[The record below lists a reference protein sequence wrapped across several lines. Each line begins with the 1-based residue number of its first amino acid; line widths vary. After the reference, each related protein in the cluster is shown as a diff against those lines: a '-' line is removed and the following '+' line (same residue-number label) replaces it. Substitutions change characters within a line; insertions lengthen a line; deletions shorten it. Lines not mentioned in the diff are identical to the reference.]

1 MFVRHRRSALLLFT
15 ILAAPLI
22 AHADPRYSITPIG
35 AAGSYP
41 TGINNSGEVVGYF
54 NPTAG
59 VQHAFLYTGSAFQDL
74 GTLGGAGSR
83 AAGINDAGV
92 IVGASGTTGG
102 ATHAFRY
109 AGGSMMDIGTLGG
122 QNSSAEAI
130 SNNGLIAGIAQ
141 NTGGF
146 SNAFVYTGSAMQSIG
161 TLPLGESSRA
171 YGINNAGAVTGDS
184 RVGPVTFPEF
194 QNHAFLYS
202 GGSMTDLGTFG
213 SSYSLGTS
221 INDYGQVVGW
231 SGYAQNANHAFLYS
245 GTGMGMLDLGTFGGG
260 VGSSIAYDINNGG
273 QVVGYSDMPVSGNLE
288 DRAFLYE
295 GGGLIDLNTL
305 IDPASGW
312 VLGYGIAIND
322 NQQIAAFGCNGALC
336 QAVRLDLVSCV
347 PEPETNAMLLAGF
360 GLLGWKSRGK
370 LLARRAV

>member
-1 MFVRHRRSALLLFT
+1 MFVRHRRSALLLFS
-15 ILAAPLI
+15 ILAAPMM
-22 AHADPRYSITPIG
+22 ACADPRYSITPIG
-35 AAGSYP
+35 VAGSQP

-54 NPTAG
+54 NPSAG

-92 IVGASGTTGG
+92 IVGASGTSGG
-102 ATHAFRY
+102 DTHAFRY

-130 SNNGLIAGIAQ
+130 NNSGQIAGIAQ
-141 NTGGF
+141 NAGGLN
-146 SNAFVYTGSAMQSIG
+146 NAFVYTGGTMQSIG
-161 TLPLGESSRA
+161 TLALGDSSRA

-202 GGSMTDLGTFG
+202 GGSMSDLGTFG
-213 SSYSLGTS
+213 SSYSQGTS
-221 INDYGQVVGW
+221 VNDHGQIVGW

-245 GTGMGMLDLGTFGGG
+245 GTSMLDLGTFDGGA
-260 VGSSIAYDINNGG
+260 GSSIAFDINNAG
-273 QVVGYSDMPVSGNLE
+273 QVVGYSDLRVGG
-288 DRAFLYE
+288 DRHELGFLYE
-295 GGGLIDLNTL
+295 GGGLINLNTL

-312 VLGYGIAIND
+312 ELGAAVGIND
-322 NQQIAAFGCNGALC
+322 KQQIAAWGCRSGVC
-336 QAVRLDLVSCV
+336 QAVRLDLVSAV
-347 PEPETNAMLLAGF
+347 PEPATNAMLLAGL
-360 GLLGWKSRGK
+360 GLLGWKKRGK
-370 LLARRAV
+370 LLARWQV

>member
-15 ILAAPLI
+15 ILAAPMM
-22 AHADPRYSITPIG
+22 AHADPRYTITPIG

-41 TGINNSGEVVGYF
+41 TGINNSGDVVGYF
-54 NPTAG
+54 NPSAG

-109 AGGSMMDIGTLGG
+109 ASGSMMDIGTLGG
-122 QNSSAEAI
+122 QDSSAEAI
-130 SNNGLIAGIAQ
+130 NKYGQIAGIAQ
-141 NTGGF
+141 NAGGF
-146 SNAFVYTGSAMQSIG
+146 NNAFVYTGGTMQSIG
-161 TLPLGESSRA
+161 TLPLGESSRG
-171 YGINNAGAVTGDS
+171 YGINSAGAVTGDS

-213 SSYSLGTS
+213 SSYSQGTG

-231 SGYAQNANHAFLYS
+231 SGYAPNANHAFLYS
-245 GTGMGMLDLGTFGGG
+245 GSGLLDLGTFDSGA
-260 VGSSIAYDINNGG
+260 GSSIAYGINNAG
-273 QVVGYSDMPVSGNLE
+273 QVVGYSDHRVGD
-288 DRAFLYE
+288 DRLSLAFLYE

-312 VLGYGIAIND
+312 QLGSGVAIND
-322 NQQIAAFGCNGALC
+322 NHSIAAWGCNGGVC
-336 QAVRLDLVSCV
+336 QAVRLDLVPAV
-347 PEPETNAMLLAGF
+347 PEPQTNAMLLAGF
-360 GLLGWKSRGK
+360 ALLGWKVGGK
-370 LLARRAV
+370 RLARRQG